1 MLKEEDLY
9 EDEFRDSI
17 STIGEDGKRIWV
29 YPKKPKGMFH
39 KWRLVLSIFLI
50 AFLFVAPHIK
60 IGGQPLILIGILE
73 RKFVLFGQVF
83 WPQDLYIF
91 AFTMILM
98 MVFIILFTVV
108 FGRVFCGWV
117 CPQTIFM
124 EFVFRKIEY
133 WIEGDWT
140 RQKKLNK
147 QPWNKEKIFKKT
159 AKHSIFLLVSFL
171 IGNTFLAYIIG
182 ADALWEIQTDPLS
195 AHLGGFIAM
204 VVFSLVFYG
213 VFAFMREQVCTTIC
227 PYGRLQGVLL
237 DKDSIIV
244 AYDHKRGES
253 RGRFK
258 KTENREEVGKGD
270 CIDCKQCVHVCPTG
284 IDIRNGTQLEC
295 VNCTACIDACD
306 DIMEAVNLPKGLIR
320 YASENNIEGGKKFK
334 FTKRMQAYTALLGL
348 LLVIWGA
355 LVFTRTDF
363 EAVVLKK
370 RGSTYQV
377 LENGIISNIYEIS
390 LINKSKESFDVQLQ
404 LEDGLE
410 GSISMPKSSIS
421 LGPEEQIKD
430 NFVIRLDSK
439 ELKRGQKKLKI
450 KILGDGEELYEVKTS
465 FVGPLL

>member
-9 EDEFRDSI
+9 EEEFRDSI
-17 STIGEDGKRIWV
+17 STIDKDGKRIWV
-29 YPKKPKGMFH
+29 YPKKPKGFFH
-39 KWRLVLSIFLI
+39 KWRLVLSVFLI
-50 AFLFVAPHIK
+50 ALLFVAPHIK
-60 IGGQPLILIGILE
+60 IGGQPLVLIGILE
-73 RKFVLFGQVF
+73 RKFILFGQVF

-108 FGRVFCGWV
+108 FGRVFCGWI

-140 RQKKLNK
+140 HQKKLNK
-147 QPWNKEKIFKKT
+147 QPWNREKILKKT
-159 AKHSIFLLVSFL
+159 AKHSLFLLISFL

-182 ADALWEIQTDPLS
+182 ADALWEIQTAPLTE
-195 AHLGGFIAM
+195 HLGGFIAM
-204 VVFSLVFYG
+204 IIFSLVFYG
-213 VFAFMREQVCTTIC
+213 VFAFLREQVCTTIC

-244 AYDHKRGES
+244 AYDHVRGES

-258 KTENREEVGKGD
+258 KTEDRVEAGKGD

-320 YASENNIEGGKKFK
+320 YASENNIEGGKKFT
-334 FTKRMQAYTALLGL
+334 FTRRMKSYTALLVL
-348 LLVIWGA
+348 LVVIWGT
-355 LVFTRTDF
+355 LIGTRTNF
-363 EAVVLKK
+363 QANILKK

-377 LENGIISNIYEIS
+377 LENGVISNIYEIN
-390 LINKSKESFDVQLQ
+390 LINKSKETFNIDLQ
-404 LEDGLE
+404 LEEGLDGE
-410 GSISMPKSSIS
+410 VNMTNSPIV
-421 LGPEEQIKD
+421 LGPEEQVKN
-430 NFVIRLDSK
+430 NFIIRLNSS
-439 ELKRGQKKLKI
+439 EIKRGQKKLKVI
-450 KILGDGEELYEVKTS
+450 VLGDGEELLEVKTS

>member
-1 MLKEEDLY
+1 MLKEDDLY
-9 EDEFRDSI
+9 EEEFRDSI

-29 YPKKPKGMFH
+29 YPKKPKGFFH
-39 KWRLVLSIFLI
+39 KWRLVLSIFLL
-50 AFLFVAPHIK
+50 ALLFAAPHIK
-60 IGGQPLILIGILE
+60 IGGQPLVLIGILE

-140 RQKKLNK
+140 HQKKLNK
-147 QPWNKEKIFKKT
+147 QPWNREKILKKT
-159 AKHSIFLLVSFL
+159 AKHSLFLLVSFL

-195 AHLGGFIAM
+195 AHLGGFMAM
-204 VVFSLVFYG
+204 IIFSLVFYG
-213 VFAFMREQVCTTIC
+213 VFAFLREQVCTTIC

-258 KTENREEVGKGD
+258 KTENREEAGKGD

-320 YASENNIEGGKKFK
+320 YASESNIEGGKKFV
-334 FTKRMQAYTALLGL
+334 FTKRMKSYTALLGL
-348 LLVIWGA
+348 LIVIWGA
-355 LVFTRTDF
+355 LIFTRTDF
-363 EAVVLKK
+363 QAVVLKK
-370 RGSTYQV
+370 RGSTYQM
-377 LENGIISNIYEIS
+377 LENGMISNIYEIN
-390 LINKSKESFDVQLQ
+390 LINKSKNSYKVELQ
-404 LEDGLE
+404 LEEGLDGEVNLT
-410 GSISMPKSSIS
+410 KSPIL
-421 LGPEEQIKD
+421 LGPEEQVKN
-430 NFVIRLDSK
+430 NFIIRLNSN
-439 ELKRGQKKLKI
+439 EISRGQKKLKI
-450 KILGDGEELYEVKTS
+450 IVLGDGEELLEVKTS

>member
-9 EDEFRDSI
+9 EEEFRDSI
-17 STIGEDGKRIWV
+17 STVDKTGKRIWV
-29 YPKKPKGMFH
+29 YPKKPKGFFH
-39 KWRLVLSIFLI
+39 RLRLILSIFLI
-50 AFLFVAPHIK
+50 VLLFVAPHIK
-60 IGGQPLILIGILE
+60 VGGEPLVLLGILE

-140 RQKKLNK
+140 HQKKLNK
-147 QPWNKEKIFKKT
+147 QPWNTEKIFKKT
-159 AKHSIFLLVSFL
+159 AKHAIFLAISFL

-182 ADALWEIQTDPLS
+182 AEALWEIQTDPVV

-204 VVFSLVFYG
+204 IIFSLVFYG
-213 VFAFMREQVCTTIC
+213 VFAFLREQVCTTIC

-237 DKDSIIV
+237 DKDSIVV
-244 AYDHKRGES
+244 AYDHVRGES
-253 RGRFK
+253 RGRYK
-258 KTENREEVGKGD
+258 KNEDRALAEKGD

-295 VNCTACIDACD
+295 INCTACIDACD

-320 YASENNIEGGKKFK
+320 FASESNIEGRKKFK
-334 FTKRMQAYTALLGL
+334 FTRRMKSYTALLVL
-348 LLVIWGA
+348 LLVIWGT
-355 LVFTRTDF
+355 LIGTRTNF
-363 EAVVLKK
+363 QATVLKK
-370 RGSTYQV
+370 RGSTYQQ
-377 LENGIISNIYEIS
+377 LEAGMISNIYEID
-390 LINKSKESFDVQLQ
+390 LINKSKNSYQIDLK
-404 LEDGLE
+404 LEEGIDGE
-410 GSISMPKSSIS
+410 VNMTKSPLI
-421 LGPEEQIKD
+421 LGPEEHLKD
-430 NFVIRLDSK
+430 NFVIRMNSN
-439 ELKRGQKKLKI
+439 ELTRGQKKLKI
-450 KILGDGEELYEVKTS
+450 IVVGDGEELLTVKTS

>member
-9 EDEFRDSI
+9 EEEFRDSI
-17 STIGEDGKRIWV
+17 STVDETGKRIWV
-29 YPKKPKGMFH
+29 YPKKPKGFFH
-39 KWRLVLSIFLI
+39 KWRLVLSIFLL
-50 AFLFVAPHIK
+50 ALLFAAPHIK
-60 IGGQPLILIGILE
+60 IGGEPLVLIGILE

-108 FGRVFCGWV
+108 FGRVFCGWI

-140 RQKKLNK
+140 HQKKLNK
-147 QPWNKEKIFKKT
+147 QPWNAEKIFKKV
-159 AKHSIFLLVSFL
+159 AKHTLFLTISFL

-182 ADALWEIQTDPLS
+182 TDALWEIQTAPLTD
-195 AHLGGFIAM
+195 HLGGFIAM
-204 VVFSLVFYG
+204 VIFSLTFYG
-213 VFAFMREQVCTTIC
+213 VFAFLREQVCTTIC

-237 DKDSIIV
+237 DKDSIVV
-244 AYDHKRGES
+244 AYDHVRGES

-258 KTENREEVGKGD
+258 KNEDRDEAGKGD

-320 YASENNIEGGKKFK
+320 FASESNIEGGKKFT
-334 FTKRMQAYTALLGL
+334 FTRRMKSYTALLVL
-348 LLVIWGA
+348 LLVIWGT
-355 LVFTRTDF
+355 LIGTRTNF
-363 EAVVLKK
+363 QATILKK
-370 RGSTYQV
+370 RGSTYQQ
-377 LENGIISNIYEIS
+377 LENGMISNIYEID
-390 LINKSKESFDVQLQ
+390 LINKSKNSYNVDLK
-404 LEDGLE
+404 LEEGLDGE
-410 GSISMPKSSIS
+410 VNMTKSPIV
-421 LGPEEQIKD
+421 LGPEEHLKN
-430 NFVIRLDSK
+430 NFIIRLNSK
-439 ELKRGQKKLKI
+439 EITRGQKKVKI
-450 KILGDGEELYEVKTS
+450 IILGNGEELLEVKTS